1 MVLKIF
7 RAADAFLY
15 LPTYVAEEYGIF
27 ETLLKPLGI
36 TKVEFSTSNGGDIG
50 AIKEMLSEN
59 NNSNDS
65 ISIAIG
71 DPTAFLSKRLKN
83 MEIDQVSVIGAIIN
97 KLPFWAVNHTD
108 RVFDSI
114 FEFGK
119 KFSTVIHYKENLI
132 TGYYLGSKVKN
143 SSKISDYEAVGFGEE
158 IPALTK
164 HNTKIGSKAVA
175 ITADIVS
182 LVKGLSNATDT
193 LIINY
198 RFSKEGNF
206 ITTGVI
212 TSKKCCDNSPNQLN
226 KIIEAIQKSISILYS
241 SEKIGEKICTA
252 VSQKPQFNSVPL
264 SSIEILKIIE
274 LINEEKFYPADLNIT
289 KDSWNQAVKA
299 LAKTEHWESEDETES
314 IKNSFEK
321 YVDNRFILNSEKSIA
336 DQFGIN
342 LDTFDKEIE
351 EKIIAPLKTEMQ
363 TIQLELEAQE
373 KKIGKSFPLFLW
385 LSRNISS
392 FLLMFNNKIVK
403 IVGLIVA
410 VISVSVYLLQFVND
424 VITMKDIYTSLI
436 LGFFAS
442 TISAIFILVIQS
454 IQKKKNETKN

>member
-1 MVLKIF
+1 MILKIF

-36 TKVEFSTSNGGDIG
+36 DKVEFSTSNGGDVD
-50 AIKEMLSEN
+50 AIKEMLAEN
-59 NNSNDS
+59 NNASDS

-83 MEIDQVSVIGAIIN
+83 IEIDQVRVIGAIIN

-108 RVFDSI
+108 KVFDSI
-114 FEFGK
+114 SEFDK
-119 KFSTVIHYKENLI
+119 VFSTVIHYKENLI
-132 TGYYLGSKVKN
+132 TGYYLGSKVKK
-143 SSKISDYEAVGFGEE
+143 SSKISQYEAVAFGQE

-164 HNTKIGSKAVA
+164 HNSQVGGKAVA
-175 ITADIVS
+175 ITADIVA
-182 LVKGLSNATDT
+182 LVKGMSNPKDT

-198 RFSKEGNF
+198 KFSKEGNY

-212 TSKKCCDNSPNQLN
+212 TSKKCCENNSTQLN

-252 VSQKPQFNSVPL
+252 VSQKPQFNSTPL
-264 SSIEILKIIE
+264 SPAEISKIIE

-289 KDSWNQAVKA
+289 KESWNQAVKA
-299 LAKTEHWESEDETES
+299 LAKTEHWESHEEAES
-314 IKNSFEK
+314 LKKSFGN

-342 LDTFDKEIE
+342 LDTFEKEIRR
-351 EKIIAPLKTEMQ
+351 KPLYAIAFYISKCFRIFYNWILKSSLKFFIIFTLAAISLASLYFWNKERT
-363 TIQLELEAQE
+363 
-373 KKIGKSFPLFLW
+373 SFMYPAIFA
-385 LSRNISS
+385 ISGGA
-392 FLLMFNNKIVK
+392 L
-403 IVGLIVA
+403 A
-410 VISVSVYLLQFVND
+410 
-424 VITMKDIYTSLI
+424 SLI
-436 LGFFAS
+436 AAYVYDIRKG
-442 TISAIFILVIQS
+442 
-454 IQKKKNETKN
+454 KDGK